1 MINTGEPSGT
11 DGRMEFTRTR
21 REERMPAKIISGKDV
36 SGQIREELKG
46 RAARLKEKGIVPGLA
61 VVLVGEDPASV
72 SYVTAKAKAAEEI
85 GIFETTINMP
95 PTASE
100 EEVLKT
106 VDGLNRDARYNGFL
120 VQLPLPKYVSSEKVI
135 NLISPEKDVDGFHP
149 VNVGKMLRGEPCPL
163 PCTPYGVVQ
172 LLVRSGYSPEG
183 KHVVICGRSNIVG
196 KPLAVLLIQK
206 KKGAN
211 ATVTVCHT
219 GTKDLARFTL
229 QADILVAAMGAPQ
242 VIKAEMVRPGCVV
255 VDVGVNR
262 VADPSSP
269 KGFRLVGDCDFEPI
283 KEKAE
288 AITPVP
294 GGVGPMTVTMLM
306 MNTIEAA
313 ERKAGLAA

>member
-1 MINTGEPSGT
+1 MS
-11 DGRMEFTRTR
+11 
-21 REERMPAKIISGKDV
+21 AKIISGKEV
-36 SGQIREELKG
+36 SSQIREELKV

-85 GIFETTINMP
+85 GIFETTIRMP
-95 PTASE
+95 AETSE
-100 EEVLKT
+100 ADILKT
-106 VDGLNRDARYNGFL
+106 VDGLNRDERYNGFL
-120 VQLPLPKYVSSEKVI
+120 VQLPLPKCVSAEKVI

-172 LLVRSGYSPEG
+172 LLGRSGYSPEG

-196 KPLAVLLIQK
+196 KPLAALLIQK

-219 GTKDLARFTL
+219 GTPDLPYFTR
-229 QADILVAAMGAPQ
+229 QADILVAAMGAPK
-242 VIKAEMVRPGCVV
+242 VIKAEMIREGCVV

-262 VADPSSP
+262 VADPTAA
-269 KGFRLVGDCDFEPI
+269 KGFRLVGDCDFEAI
-283 KEKAE
+283 KDKAA

-313 ERKAGLAA
+313 ERQAGLAS

>member
-1 MINTGEPSGT
+1 MA
-11 DGRMEFTRTR
+11 
-21 REERMPAKIISGKDV
+21 AKIISGKDV
-36 SGQIREELKG
+36 SSEIRKELKA
-46 RAARLKEKGIVPGLA
+46 RAARLKERGIVPGLA

-85 GIFETTINMP
+85 GIFETTLRMP
-95 PTASE
+95 EASSE
-100 EEVLKT
+100 EDILKT
-106 VDGLNRDARYNGFL
+106 VDGLNRDGRYNGFL

-196 KPLAVLLIQK
+196 KPLAALLFQK

-219 GTKDLARFTL
+219 GTPDLRHFTL
-229 QADILVAAMGAPQ
+229 QADILVAAMGAPR
-242 VIKAEMVRPGCVV
+242 VIKADMVRPGCVV
-255 VDVGVNR
+255 IDVGVNR
-262 VADPSSP
+262 VADPTCP

-283 KEKAE
+283 KEIAE

-306 MNTIEAA
+306 MNTVEAT
-313 ERKAGLAA
+313 ERKAGLLS

>member
-1 MINTGEPSGT
+1 
-11 DGRMEFTRTR
+11 
-21 REERMPAKIISGKDV
+21 MPATIISGKEV
-36 SGQIREELKG
+36 ASQIREELKV
-46 RAARLKEKGIVPGLA
+46 RAARLKEKGVVPGLG

-95 PTASE
+95 ADSSE
-100 EEVLKT
+100 ETILKT
-106 VDGLNRDARYNGFL
+106 VDGLNRDSRYSGVL
-120 VQLPLPKYVSSEKVI
+120 VQLPLPKYVSADKVI
-135 NLISPEKDVDGFHP
+135 NFISPEKDVDGFHP
-149 VNVGKMLRGEPCPL
+149 VNVGRLLRGEPCPL

-172 LLVRSGYSPEG
+172 LLVRGGYSPEG

-196 KPLAVLLIQK
+196 KPLAALLIQK

-219 GTKDLARFTL
+219 GTPDLKRFTL
-229 QADILVAAMGAPQ
+229 QADILVAAMGAPRA
-242 VIKAEMVRPGCVV
+242 IKAEMVREGCVV
-255 VDVGVNR
+255 IDVGVNR
-262 VADPSSP
+262 VQDPTAA

-283 KEKAE
+283 KEKAA

-313 ERKAGLAA
+313 ERQAGLTP

>member
-1 MINTGEPSGT
+1 
-11 DGRMEFTRTR
+11 
-21 REERMPAKIISGKDV
+21 MPAKIISGKDV
-36 SGQIREELKG
+36 SSQIREELKG
-46 RAARLKEKGIVPGLA
+46 RAARLKERGIVPGLA

-85 GIFETTINMP
+85 GIFETTIRMP
-95 PTASE
+95 ATSSE
-100 EEVLKT
+100 EEILKT

-183 KHVVICGRSNIVG
+183 KHVVVCGRSNIVG
-196 KPLAVLLIQK
+196 KPLAALLIQK

-219 GTKDLARFTL
+219 GTSNLPQFTL

-242 VIKAEMVRPGCVV
+242 AIKADMVRPGCVV
-255 VDVGVNR
+255 IDVGVNR
-262 VADPSSP
+262 VNDPTCP
-269 KGFRLVGDCDFEPI
+269 KGFRLVGDVDFEPV

-313 ERKAGLAA
+313 ERKAGLLP